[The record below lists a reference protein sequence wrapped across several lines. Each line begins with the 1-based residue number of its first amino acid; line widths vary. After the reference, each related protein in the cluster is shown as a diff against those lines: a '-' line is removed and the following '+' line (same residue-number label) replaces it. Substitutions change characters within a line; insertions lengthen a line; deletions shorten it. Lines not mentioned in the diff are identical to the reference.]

1 MFQNFQ
7 SYAFRPAWAGG
18 PAEGPFFAAS
28 KHSGGHGR
36 SFGTASNGWGEK
48 PRRRRG
54 GIKFIL
60 LGLIAERPQHGYEL
74 IKELETRRGG
84 FRRLSPGSVYPTL
97 QMLEEGGYLTS
108 EQLEDKK
115 VYTITESG
123 QTLLNE
129 YQQQANEH
137 QSCGYANVEESPELV
152 VLRRSLTT
160 LNDAVTQL
168 AQSGTP
174 DQVKQASE
182 RLDQLKREIY
192 GLLAQG

>member
-7 SYAFRPAWAGG
+7 SYAFRPAWVGG

-28 KHSGGHGR
+28 KRSGRHGR
-36 SFGTASNGWGEK
+36 SFGKASNGWGEK